1 MEITRQKNGP
11 VLIVHLAGRL
21 DAGWCDSVEKEL
33 DAAVRDGEHH
43 IHLDMS
49 RVDYISSAGLAVILG
64 VYKQLHVI
72 KGQFGIC
79 AASPFVQSVFKLA
92 GLSSFIITAQ
102 PQAETPT
109 APAADDPVHR
119 AESNSAS
126 YDVFGSGGT
135 GVELELVGDAATLQT
150 GRAQSDAAL
159 LRFDQRTFALGIGAL
174 GQNGSD
180 CESRFGEF
188 LSAAGVAA
196 FQPSDASNRPDFTV
210 TTADFVPEGH
220 LLLGLVGQGDFP
232 LLARFEAKREA
243 RSVGLTELAEQAL
256 QLAKTDAVAVVA
268 LTETLGLVGATL
280 RRSPTTSSTEKRFDF
295 PQIREWLAFSNEPV
309 YRDSSSLV
317 VGVAARPGSAFDQLL
332 RPLGPNLLGH
342 FHAGAFPYR
351 PLQKGRIEITESLAG
366 LFEARSLNAVL
377 HLLTDSREVTGTGES
392 QFLRG
397 AIWIAPAT
405 PKP

>member
-1 MEITRQKNGP
+1 MEITRQKNGN
-11 VLIVHLAGRL
+11 VLVVHLAGRL
-21 DAGWCDSVEKEL
+21 DAGWCDSVQKEL

-49 RVDYISSAGLAVILG
+49 KVDYISSAGLAVILG

-79 AASPFVQSVFKLA
+79 AASPFVESVFKLA

-102 PQAETPT
+102 PQAETPMEQT
-109 APAADDPVHR
+109 DDPVHR
-119 AESNSAS
+119 AESESAN
-126 YDVFGSGGT
+126 YDIYGSNGS
-135 GVELELVGDAATLQT
+135 GVELEVVGDAAILRK
-150 GRAQSDAAL
+150 GRAQVEATH

-174 GQNGSD
+174 GQDNSD

-220 LLLGLVGQGDFP
+220 LLLGLAGKGDFP

-256 QLAKTDAVAVVA
+256 QLAKTDAVALVA

-280 RRSPTTSSTEKRFDF
+280 RRSPATTSTEERFDF
-295 PQIREWLAFSNEPV
+295 PQIRDWLAFSNEPV
-309 YRDSSSLV
+309 HRDSSSLV
-317 VGVAARPGSAFDQLL
+317 VGVAARPGSAFDKLL

-351 PLQKGRIEITESLAG
+351 PLQKGRIEMAESLTA

-397 AIWIAPAT
+397 AMWIAPAT